1 MMGKSSPILAE
12 GAFIVFVDML
22 GIWLILPVMPRLIGE
37 IAQTSLDRSAEIG
50 GLRTFAYPGMQFLC
64 APFIAGLSDRF
75 GRRPVLLTTLFLLA
89 VDYAVIARAPTLAWL
104 VAGRMISGIMGASW
118 AAANSCIADCMLAE
132 KRGAAPV
139 AAIMARNLL

>member
-1 MMGKSSPILAE
+1 MGKSSPILAE

-75 GRRPVLLTTLFLLA
+75 VRRPVLLTCSSWRSTMRSRPGHRRWHGLL
-89 VDYAVIARAPTLAWL
+89 
-104 VAGRMISGIMGASW
+104 
-118 AAANSCIADCMLAE
+118 
-132 KRGAAPV
+132 RGG
-139 AAIMARNLL
+139 